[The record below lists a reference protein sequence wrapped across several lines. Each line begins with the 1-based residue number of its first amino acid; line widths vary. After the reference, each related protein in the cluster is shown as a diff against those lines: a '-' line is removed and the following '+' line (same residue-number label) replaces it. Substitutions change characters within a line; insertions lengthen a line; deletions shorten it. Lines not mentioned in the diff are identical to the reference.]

1 MAKLIT
7 DQDVD
12 NVTIIIEN
20 NKLKSVV
27 PNDPSKPA
35 FTLNDFKLEGNELV
49 LSTSAGEKR
58 VSLAPIIPNV
68 VADRFLSAVSYD
80 SKSKEL
86 VFTISQEGA
95 TDHTIRVPLDHFVSD
110 RVSAEPFNTTVLLS
124 DGIHTPGQVTVT
136 ETLRYVK
143 HPHPSTDTVVSKMVF
158 DVSIVSTI
166 STQLEISTTQI
177 GATIKY
183 NGVDQG
189 SFFTL
194 DVEPTSAYLLTVEAE
209 GAFDYARSGLNIAY
223 TGGKE
228 EPHIARVVNPSP
240 ALTHHPFRLD
250 DAYVFVSTDGAKEL
264 TPIGNIIG
272 CSYSTAGV
280 DPSLT
285 EANEDYYIIGVS
297 VLQKLLYI
305 PRQAD
310 SVQLVITG
318 ADSNGSTPL
327 VEFVSNSNPN
337 VTKHSVG
344 MQGSKTVV
352 TMQFSNP
359 PMGEMHQTDVIKLKV
374 PRTAN
379 TQNLKFDVFFKHNIL
394 PGVGYQVPT
403 GITVHAK

>member
-12 NVTIIIEN
+12 NVTIVIEN

-27 PNDPSKPA
+27 PIDQSKPA

-49 LSTSAGEKR
+49 LSTSAGDKR
-58 VSLAPIIPNV
+58 VSLASLIPNV
-68 VADRFLSAVSYD
+68 VADRFLSAVTYNNQ
-80 SKSKEL
+80 SKEL

-110 RVSAEPFNTTVLLS
+110 RVSLEPFNTTVLLE
-124 DGIHTPGQVTVT
+124 DGIHTPGHVTVT

-143 HPHPSTDTVVSKMVF
+143 HPHPSTDIVTSKMVF

-166 STQLEISTTQI
+166 STQLELSTTQI
-177 GATIKY
+177 GAKIKY
-183 NGVDQG
+183 NGIDQG

-194 DVEPTSAYLLTVEAE
+194 DVNPTSAYLLTIEAE
-209 GAFDYARSGLNIAY
+209 GSFDYARSGLNIAY

-228 EPHIARVVNPSP
+228 EPHIARVVESSSK
-240 ALTHHPFRLD
+240 LTAHPFRLD

-272 CSYSTAGV
+272 CSYSTAGA

-285 EANEDYYIIGVS
+285 KVHEDYYIIGVS
-297 VLQKLLYI
+297 VLQKLLYV

-310 SVQLVITG
+310 PVQLVITG

-327 VEFVSNSNPN
+327 IEFVSHDNGNAY
-337 VTKHSVG
+337 KHRVG
-344 MQGSKTVV
+344 MQGDKTVV

-359 PMGEMHQTDVIKLKV
+359 PWGEMHQTDVIKLKV
-374 PRTAN
+374 PRTTN

-394 PGVGYQVPT
+394 PGVGYQVPA
-403 GITVHAK
+403 GITVPAK